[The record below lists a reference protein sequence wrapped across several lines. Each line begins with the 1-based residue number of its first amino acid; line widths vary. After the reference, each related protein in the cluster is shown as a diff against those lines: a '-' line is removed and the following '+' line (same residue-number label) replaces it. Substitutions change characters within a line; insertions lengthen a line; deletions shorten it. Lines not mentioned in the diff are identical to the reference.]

1 MPIND
6 MTEPKRW
13 PNLAEWARMDAISA
27 SNRAINNLNLAKPH
41 ISDSQ
46 ALRYIS
52 EAIEECY
59 KAKIAL
65 IEARGE
71 REEKNH
77 DESSDNNRS
86 PEP

>member
-1 MPIND
+1 MTLADN

-27 SNRAINNLNLAKPH
+27 ANRAIAHLTLAKPH
-41 ISDSQ
+41 VGDAEALRLISD
-46 ALRYIS
+46 
-52 EAIEECY
+52 AIEECY

-71 REEKNH
+71 REE
-77 DESSDNNRS
+77 
-86 PEP
+86 